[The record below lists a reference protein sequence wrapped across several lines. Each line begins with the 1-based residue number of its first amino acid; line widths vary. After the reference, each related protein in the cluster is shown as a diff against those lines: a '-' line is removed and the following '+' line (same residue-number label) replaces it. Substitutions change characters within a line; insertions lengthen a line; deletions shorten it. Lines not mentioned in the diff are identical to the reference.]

1 MHLYMDRSSS
11 MDINGKQKMTC
22 SKRTSTSSL
31 SSTSLQQI
39 DQANFS
45 ISRRTATKNDDMPSS
60 DTAATTTTNNQK
72 YLMADP
78 ARPID
83 ETSSIKRTRS
93 QAIEPENGGIHNE
106 EFPEILPGSVSSEN
120 RLLKKSGLTEKY
132 LSSWD
137 LMMIKRQKVQ
147 EKNSQERKR

>member
-45 ISRRTATKNDDMPSS
+45 ISRRTTMNDDMPSS
-60 DTAATTTTNNQK
+60 DTAATTTDNNQK

-93 QAIEPENGGIHNE
+93 QAIEPENYHNE